1 MEGLYFYKLVS
12 PYKEDVTKDCKL
24 TVNEIDHNFL
34 TLKDA
39 DKADIED
46 VYLNEE
52 TNELILVRKNGEK
65 FGADLSHFIQD
76 TTLKVTYDSF
86 KGVIELAHEGVV
98 DGIDKLVTTD
108 NIAKE
113 IVKHTI
119 ADDTLSGAG
128 RDDSPL
134 GLNPMEKTSCFKAVN
149 KVVDKTRGEYLPHPK
164 NLKKG
169 DRYLTYEE
177 VSDYGFLYNFDSVK
191 EIERDL
197 LNGWRIPTK
206 EDWDNMLNAIEMCD
220 EDRNHDSLS
229 CNAVLGHMA
238 GAFLKSEDK
247 WMKEECGKKD
257 DEYHRPHHPHKP
269 DFTSHKEDDD
279 FEVDLG
285 CEDDMED
292 PMEELSRKPRP
303 NPKHHV
309 GFDKFGMSI
318 VPAGYGDGYQM
329 KDYMGQRG
337 KYWTR
342 TVSHVS
348 DVFTKRFDFDKGGV
362 VQAADSPRSVCSLRL
377 VKDYNGHNYRGT
389 DTIQGVTYNTAL
401 IPSLNTSHGYAIWT
415 AANIAS
421 SHRKYHPVLPEGG
434 DKQELRKAF
443 YFCEWDCENWMKKE
457 MTDGDTTIIH
467 IGPDGD
473 RHREYKLVHGQLI
486 NVARDIISIV
496 MDKYEADIKDLQNRM
511 SRVEEDIIDLRQ
523 RDAELEAV
531 DQQIWAAIENEAKL
545 REEVDGQ
552 IWAAIENEAKTRED
566 ADKQIWDGLNQEINE
581 RQMADAELWR
591 GIKDEAKAREE
602 VDKQIWANIEHEAR
616 LREEVDKQLWKGIEA
631 EAKIRETIDGQIWDA
646 VNTESAIREEVD
658 GQIWKAI
665 ETEGSIR
672 ENEDLKLW
680 GAIANESKLRE
691 EVDNQI
697 WSSLNAE
704 IERSKAEDEYIKGR
718 LINEQDSRYSCDEG
732 VLVLGTDDPKNT
744 ITIQLNGNY
753 GTF

>member
-1 MEGLYFYKLVS
+1 
-12 PYKEDVTKDCKL
+12 
-24 TVNEIDHNFL
+24 
-34 TLKDA
+34 
-39 DKADIED
+39 
-46 VYLNEE
+46 
-52 TNELILVRKNGEK
+52 
-65 FGADLSHFIQD
+65 
-76 TTLKVTYDSF
+76 
-86 KGVIELAHEGVV
+86 
-98 DGIDKLVTTD
+98 
-108 NIAKE
+108 
-113 IVKHTI
+113 
-119 ADDTLSGAG
+119 
-128 RDDSPL
+128 
-134 GLNPMEKTSCFKAVN
+134 
-149 KVVDKTRGEYLPHPK
+149 
-164 NLKKG
+164 
-169 DRYLTYEE
+169 
-177 VSDYGFLYNFDSVK
+177 
-191 EIERDL
+191 
-197 LNGWRIPTK
+197 
-206 EDWDNMLNAIEMCD
+206 
-220 EDRNHDSLS
+220 
-229 CNAVLGHMA
+229 
-238 GAFLKSEDK
+238 
-247 WMKEECGKKD
+247 
-257 DEYHRPHHPHKP
+257 
-269 DFTSHKEDDD
+269 
-279 FEVDLG
+279 
-285 CEDDMED
+285 
-292 PMEELSRKPRP
+292 
-303 NPKHHV
+303 
-309 GFDKFGMSI
+309 
-318 VPAGYGDGYQM
+318 
-329 KDYMGQRG
+329 MGQRG

-443 YFCEWDCENWMKKE
+443 YFCEWDGENWMKKE

-552 IWAAIENEAKTRED
+552 IWSAIENEAKTRED
-566 ADKQIWDGLNQEINE
+566 A
-581 RQMADAELWR
+581 
-591 GIKDEAKAREE
+591 
-602 VDKQIWANIEHEAR
+602 DKQIWANIEHEAR

-697 WSSLNAE
+697 WTSLNAE